1 MFRDLVEESQ
11 MFQPAEALA
20 LAAQKHTRREQA
32 SSQKTFAETSD
43 IASQYA
49 ASPTERESRIECLVR
64 RVNQGTSFVRCIGR
78 KAGRL
83 DWTFTESGIV
93 NYSRAH
99 VSDLVL
105 LSRLSRHFN

>member
-1 MFRDLVEESQ
+1 

-49 ASPTERESRIECLVR
+49 GCYAVTYAGAAARGFSSHLACEALESRTTR
-64 RVNQGTSFVRCIGR
+64 
-78 KAGRL
+78 
-83 DWTFTESGIV
+83 
-93 NYSRAH
+93 
-99 VSDLVL
+99 
-105 LSRLSRHFN
+105 